1 VNVAKKWTKF
11 PHADPSYAYAGP
23 ALKKAWNRLHR
34 GDCEAFPKDAAV
46 ADAWRH
52 FHAGTFQ
59 DAVTSGRAAGE
70 SGINAAVK
78 AQCVYAN
85 YVEPDTKARL
95 ALFEEAAE
103 WASER
108 RAAAPRDAN
117 AHYLYAFAL
126 GRYGQGISVAKALA
140 QGFGG
145 KIRDALTTA
154 ISLEPKHA
162 EAATAFGAYQAEVID
177 KVGGLVAGLTYGA
190 KKESALKSFEQAV
203 KLFPESPIVHIEY
216 ANGLILLF
224 GKSRL
229 DEATRMYETAAKAKP
244 ADAMERLDVELAKS
258 ELE

>member
-1 VNVAKKWTKF
+1 
-11 PHADPSYAYAGP
+11 
-23 ALKKAWNRLHR
+23 LKKAWNRLHR

-52 FHAGTFQ
+52 FHVGAFQ
-59 DAVTSGRAAGE
+59 DAVTAGRAAGE
-70 SGINAAVK
+70 GGIDAAVK

-85 YVEPDTKARL
+85 YVEPDVKARL

-224 GKSRL
+224 GKSRI